1 MLTKEISLELVTKSR
16 RCQRRVTARGE
27 HARESHIQIS
37 HTHNGLGKRSDT
49 GMSRHGEREKTK
61 TTNGNVF
68 YVVVNDDFRGEGGK
82 EGGEKKMSKSSGEM
96 ERISDSL
103 FFSYKH
109 PFAFRWWWFLG
120 DEKGKVE
127 RRKEMPALTQHK
139 LSEPCR
145 SWIDSQ

>member
-1 MLTKEISLELVTKSR
+1 MLRKEISLELVTKSR

-68 YVVVNDDFRGEGGK
+68 YVVVNDDFRG
-82 EGGEKKMSKSSGEM
+82 
-96 ERISDSL
+96 
-103 FFSYKH
+103 
-109 PFAFRWWWFLG
+109 
-120 DEKGKVE
+120 
-127 RRKEMPALTQHK
+127 
-139 LSEPCR
+139 
-145 SWIDSQ
+145 